1 MIAISPTLMRP
12 AFMVSLAIIL
22 GFFTPRWRIVVMIMI
37 PKAKA
42 AKASRVL

>member
-1 MIAISPTLMRP
+1 
-12 AFMVSLAIIL
+12 MVSLAIIL

-42 AKASRVL
+42 AKASRVLYPCVKPVKIGDA